1 MRDVRFAQSS
11 NVRKYRLEDGLQ
23 IGRRTA
29 NDVKHLACRR
39 LLLQRFGEITIARL
53 LLVNESCVL
62 YGDHSLVGEGV
73 EELDL
78 PFGER
83 PDLLAANVNSTKGKT
98 FAKQWRREHCAK
110 T

>member
-39 LLLQRFGEITIARL
+39 LLLQRFGEIAITRL
-53 LLVNESCVL
+53 LLVNKPGVL
-62 YGDHSLVGEGV
+62 NRNHRLIGEGF
-73 EELDL
+73 EQLDL
-78 PFGER
+78 PVGER
-83 PDLLAANVNSTKGKT
+83 TDLSSTDMNSSDGI
-98 FAKQWRREHCAK
+98 AVVE
-110 T
+110 